1 MKYYI
6 EVDEKTD
13 YATGMLI
20 RSNDNMSVGNY
31 ISIDEQTYMS
41 LVDNPEIKAFRIS
54 DAGKL
59 ELDTA
64 KKQEYE
70 AKNDKIMMMNTYLH
84 RISDLKQ
91 SLSDLDYIDI
101 KYLEGCLDEEEFRK
115 KVAVKQSYRDEI
127 NDLERK
133 IAELENG

>member
-6 EVDEKTD
+6 EVSKETG

-20 RSNDNMSVGNY
+20 SSNDNMSVDNY

-41 LVDNPEIKAFRIS
+41 LVDNPEIKAFRLA
-54 DAGKL
+54 DTGKL

-64 KKQEYE
+64 KKQEYA

-84 RISDLKQ
+84 QISDLKQ

-133 IAELENG
+133 ITELENE